1 MYAHIFCK
9 CFLKLLPAVSKS
21 TRLIDVLKA
30 VRLEPGG
37 YELGAYA
44 KIWGKVRGTALERP
58 GVESGDWGRVTTKFR
73 ES

>member
-1 MYAHIFCK
+1 
-9 CFLKLLPAVSKS
+9 
-21 TRLIDVLKA
+21 VLKA